1 MAKDKPK
8 LQVKVFSPYE
18 TYYAGEAV
26 SLSAANGTGAFDVL
40 PGHINFFS
48 LLYKGQVK
56 IDTGYQKLEFP
67 LVRGIIRVT
76 ADTVTVFA
84 NV

>member
-1 MAKDKPK
+1 MAKAVAK
-8 LQVKVFSPYE
+8 LQVKIFSPYE

-26 SLSAANGTGAFDVL
+26 SLSAANRTGPFDVL
-40 PGHINFFS
+40 PGHTNFFA
-48 LLYKGQVK
+48 LLYQGRIKV
-56 IDTGYQKLEFP
+56 DTGFQKLEFP

-76 ADTVTVFA
+76 GNSVTIFA